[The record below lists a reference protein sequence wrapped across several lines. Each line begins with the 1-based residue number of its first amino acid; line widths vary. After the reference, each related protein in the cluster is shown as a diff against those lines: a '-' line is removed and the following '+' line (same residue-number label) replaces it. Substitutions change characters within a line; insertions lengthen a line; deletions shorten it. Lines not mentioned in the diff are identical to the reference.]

1 MPDGIY
7 AALSGAIANERAL
20 EVTANNLANV
30 STTGF
35 KGDRIAERTEF
46 AKELDRQSPVDQQV
60 AVDQVR
66 IDMRQGGLHETKN
79 PLDVA
84 SAVQDGFFVV
94 NTPDGERYTRA
105 GHFILD
111 STGRLMAPD
120 GNPVQGEG
128 GNIDIGTNGTVQII
142 GDGSIIRNGVVVDRL
157 KMVRFDDP
165 TGLTRT
171 GGTYFAQG
179 SQTPQSVEAQVHSGF
194 VEDSNVSP
202 VKGMTDLISISRS
215 HELMHRAIELFREID
230 QKTTSD
236 LGR

>member
-35 KGDRIAERTEF
+35 KGDRIAARSEF
-46 AKELDRQSPVDQQV
+46 AKELERQSPVDQQV
-60 AVDQVR
+60 ALDAVR
-66 IDMRQGGLHETKN
+66 IDMRQGGLHETGN

-84 SAVQDGFFVV
+84 VANEGFFVV
-94 NTPDGERYTRA
+94 KTPDGDRYTRA
-105 GHFILD
+105 GHFVLD
-111 STGRLMAPD
+111 QNGRLMTPE
-120 GNPVQGEG
+120 GNAVMGEG
-128 GNIDIGTNGTVQII
+128 GPIDIGATGTVRILD
-142 GDGSIIRNGVVVDRL
+142 DGTIVRNGVSVDRL
-157 KMVRFDDP
+157 KMVRFADP
-165 TGLTRT
+165 TGLERQGATQFSE
-171 GGTYFAQG
+171 GT
-179 SQTPQSVEAQVHSGF
+179 QTPESIEANVHAGF
-194 VEDSNVSP
+194 VEQSNVSP

-230 QKTTSD
+230 QKTTTD